1 MLFTG
6 WDYYRIVPYVLQ
18 VHYLLESNPAIGLL

>member
-6 WDYYRIVPYVLQ
+6 WDYYRIVTYVPQ
-18 VHYLLESNPAIGLL
+18 VHYLLDGRDYSP